1 VSTETVANTI
11 ARIMG
16 RQGQRPRLAAKP
28 ITVSVRSAQEM
39 LGLGHTR
46 IYELIRDKKLDSV
59 LIGKRR
65 LIEVASIERLVE
77 QSRQAA

>member
-1 VSTETVANTI
+1 
-11 ARIMG
+11 
-16 RQGQRPRLAAKP
+16 
-28 ITVSVRSAQEM
+28 M